1 MKGRYDFWAVVYN
14 KIIDSAIVK
23 NRVYELE
30 SIRIILFG
38 INPVVVDDDMKKY
51 YCVFGGGR
59 GGRELICD
67 MV

>member
-23 NRVYELE
+23 KRVYELE

-38 INPVVVDDDMKKY
+38 MDPAVVDDDMKKY
-51 YCVFGGGR
+51 NCVFGRGGGR
-59 GGRELICD
+59 DLICD